1 MKLLTIILCQQRYP
15 CVHLSKL
22 QSICTKIKHES
33 PKQSV
38 TIQTKTPQN
47 ETKLLRM
54 LKIWEQASYMIQKN
68 VYYHIYERI
77 LLSVDK
83 QVYHVILKKQH
94 IFIYIVYLRFG

>member
-1 MKLLTIILCQQRYP
+1 MNQL
-15 CVHLSKL
+15 
-22 QSICTKIKHES
+22 
-33 PKQSV
+33 KQSV
-38 TIQTKTPQN
+38 TNQTKTPQN

-54 LKIWEQASYMIQKN
+54 LKIWEQASYMIKKN

-94 IFIYIVYLRFG
+94 IFIFLVFFCYIDVYLRFG

>member
-1 MKLLTIILCQQRYP
+1 MNQL
-15 CVHLSKL
+15 
-22 QSICTKIKHES
+22 
-33 PKQSV
+33 KQSV
-38 TIQTKTPQN
+38 TNQTKTPQN

-94 IFIYIVYLRFG
+94 IFIFLVFFFVILTYIFALVRY

>member
-1 MKLLTIILCQQRYP
+1 MNQL
-15 CVHLSKL
+15 
-22 QSICTKIKHES
+22 
-33 PKQSV
+33 KQSV
-38 TIQTKTPQN
+38 TNQTKTPQN

-94 IFIYIVYLRFG
+94 IFIFLVFFLVILTYIFALVRY